1 MRTWIMEVVGLHS
14 EGCIDKI
21 TQVLLSLPGVHDVT
35 VSLLH
40 SKVTVQCDEAVPLA
54 RLISLLETAGY
65 RPQEWQEDDLALT
78 A

>member
-14 EGCIDKI
+14 EGCIEKI
-21 TQVLLSLPGVHDVT
+21 TQALSSLPGVKDVT

-40 SKVTVQCDEAVPLA
+40 SKVTVQCDESLPFS
-54 RLISLLETAGY
+54 RISASLETAGY
-65 RPQEWQEDDLALT
+65 RAEEWQEGDLALS